1 MAKLIGVFCDLGV
14 TVSNSNRP
22 IVLIVLQ
29 RLYLFV
35 HKKKETKMAVKAIDF
50 VNHTSWLSSRVL
62 CPWEESALKIKRF
75 ETYFNVSWD
84 FLRDAYDIENNLNR
98 SLKGWLLLETSREVR
113 FTIFDQPQRAIS
125 SFWIALLLSMVF
137 VQPYNWMYPQMIFC
151 ARLGDES

>member
-1 MAKLIGVFCDLGV
+1 
-14 TVSNSNRP
+14 
-22 IVLIVLQ
+22 
-29 RLYLFV
+29 
-35 HKKKETKMAVKAIDF
+35 MAVKAIDF

-137 VQPYNWMYPQMIFC
+137 VQPYNGMYAQMIFC